1 LPKPRLAGA
10 LTGVP
15 DQSRPE
21 SRVPIPMA
29 RNESVRQSLTGPIS
43 SVSTPFARDGSID
56 QAALRA
62 GVDFAVTV
70 ANSGTILLTYGDSLY
85 SVLTDREIAE
95 VTRIV
100 VEQTAGRKM
109 VVAAGCWWTGEA
121 VRFAEYCRSLGVDL
135 FMPLPPNW
143 AGSCT
148 EQTLVDHFEQVSRVM
163 PVMLVTAIGPGVSV
177 PLGAIRTL
185 LQRNTGIVAIKDDI
199 CGAYGRRLASLN
211 AGRWAFL
218 SGGRKENHFDQH
230 PYGAD
235 GYLSLYMRFKPAVA
249 HRYWA
254 AIQAG
259 DLPAAVAVIKKFD
272 IPFMDFCAAHGVH
285 FDAVV
290 HGAMEL
296 AGLAQRWRRPPYSSL
311 DDDQME
317 KLKSFLAG
325 VGL

>member
-1 LPKPRLAGA
+1 MTKP
-10 LTGVP
+10 
-15 DQSRPE
+15 E
-21 SRVPIPMA
+21 FI
-29 RNESVRQSLTGPIS
+29 RQSLTGPIS
-43 SVSTPFARDGSID
+43 SVSTPFDRDGVID

-62 GVDFAVTV
+62 GVDFAVTE
-70 ANSGTILLTYGDSLY
+70 AKSGTILLTYGDSLY
-85 SVLTDREIAE
+85 SVLTDEEIAE

-100 VEQTAGRKM
+100 VELNAGRKL

-121 VRFAEYCRSLGVDL
+121 VRFAEYCRSLGADL

-199 CGAYGRRLASLN
+199 CGAYGRRVATLN

-218 SGGRKENHFDQH
+218 SGGRKENHFDQL

-235 GYLSLYMRFKPAVA
+235 AYLSIYMRFKPAVA

-254 AIQAG
+254 AIKAG
-259 DLPAAVAVIKKFD
+259 DLPAAVAVINKYD
-272 IPFMDFCAAHGVH
+272 IPFMDFCAAQGLH
-285 FDAVV
+285 FDAVI

-296 AGLAQRWRRPPYSSL
+296 AGLAKRWRRPPYSSL
-311 DDDQME
+311 DDAKMDA
-317 KLKSFLAG
+317 LKSFLAS

>member
-1 LPKPRLAGA
+1 
-10 LTGVP
+10 
-15 DQSRPE
+15 
-21 SRVPIPMA
+21 
-29 RNESVRQSLTGPIS
+29 IS
-43 SVSTPFARDGSID
+43 D
-56 QAALRA
+56 
-62 GVDFAVTV
+62 
-70 ANSGTILLTYGDSLY
+70 
-85 SVLTDREIAE
+85 

-100 VEQTAGRKM
+100 VEQNAGRKM
-109 VVAAGCWWTGEA
+109 VVAAGSWWTDEA
-121 VRFAEYCRSLGVDL
+121 VRFAEYCRSLGVSV

-148 EQTLVDHFEQVSRVM
+148 EPTLVDYFEQISRVM

-177 PLGAIRTL
+177 PLGTVRTL
-185 LQRNTGIVAIKDDI
+185 QQRDTGIVAIKDDI
-199 CGAYGRRLASLN
+199 CGAYGRRLAALN

-218 SGGRKENHFDQH
+218 SGGRKENHLDQF

-235 GYLSLYMRFKPAVA
+235 AYLSLYMRFKPAIA

-254 AIQAG
+254 AITAG
-259 DLPAAVAVIKKFD
+259 DIPQAVEIINKYD
-272 IPFMDFCAAHGVH
+272 IPFINFCATHGVH

-296 AGLAQRWRRPPYSSL
+296 AGLAGRWRRPPYSSL

-317 KLKSFLAG
+317 KLKGFFAS